1 MAMTSDKKL
10 YIAAGVLAVLA
21 LGLFM
26 QKRVQ
31 KREEATYS
39 YTAINAN
46 LPKLELTDEQKK
58 AISSVTIEQ
67 PVGDAGKPA
76 KILLAKQGEDWEL
89 TEPIKAKA
97 NKSNVDSLL
106 DNLKEIKVSEQISS
120 GKDSYAQYDVSD
132 EKAVHVSVKQG
143 ETVLFDLYFGQ
154 GGSRGQ
160 MMRIAG
166 KDGVFAAKGYSSYL
180 YGRSLK
186 DWRDLTLTK
195 FEDTKVKSVS
205 IENENGVFE
214 FTTIAKKD
222 GEKKDEPA
230 DANKTEWNGKWKK
243 TKAGALSTI
252 ERFDS
257 SKVNDLVR
265 TYKSLTALDFAQNKT
280 AAELGLDKPT
290 ATVTFVLDDGA
301 HKIVR
306 VGNTGSS
313 SDRWA
318 QVEGISDFYTIAQ
331 YSADWVTSKV
341 DKYQKPD
348 EKKDKKDK
356 KSGGSA
362 PPPGMPPMGMQ
373 GMPPGMPQH

>member
-1 MAMTSDKKL
+1 
-10 YIAAGVLAVLA
+10 VLA
-21 LGLFM
+21 LGLFV
-26 QKRVQ
+26 QKRAQ

-39 YTAINAN
+39 YTAINAS
-46 LPKLELTDEQKK
+46 LPKLEITDDQKK
-58 AISSVTIEQ
+58 AINSITIEQ
-67 PVGDAGKPA
+67 PVGDAGKPP
-76 KILLAKQGEDWEL
+76 KVVLSKQGEDWDI

-106 DNLKEIKVSEQISS
+106 DNLKDIKVSELISA
-120 GKDSYAQYDVSD
+120 GKDGYAQYDVSD
-132 EKAVHVSVKQG
+132 DKAVHVLVKQG
-143 ETVLFDLYFGQ
+143 ETVLVDLYFGQ

-166 KDGVFAAKGYSSYL
+166 KEGVFAAKGYSSYL
-180 YGRSLK
+180 YGRNLK
-186 DWRDLTLTK
+186 EWRDLTLTK

-214 FTTIAKKD
+214 FTTAAKKD

-230 DANKTEWNGKWKK
+230 DTSKAEWTGKWKK
-243 TKAGALSTI
+243 TKAGALTAI

-265 TYKSLTALDFAQNKT
+265 TYKSLTALDFAQNKP
-280 AAELGLDKPT
+280 AAEVGLEKPT

-301 HKIVR
+301 HKIVHL
-306 VGNTGSS
+306 GNPGSS

-318 QVEGISDFYTIAQ
+318 QVEGVSDFYTIAQ
-331 YSADWVTSKV
+331 YSADWVTAKV

-362 PPPGMPPMGMQ
+362 PPAGMPPMGMQ
-373 GMPPGMPQH
+373 GMPPGMPPH